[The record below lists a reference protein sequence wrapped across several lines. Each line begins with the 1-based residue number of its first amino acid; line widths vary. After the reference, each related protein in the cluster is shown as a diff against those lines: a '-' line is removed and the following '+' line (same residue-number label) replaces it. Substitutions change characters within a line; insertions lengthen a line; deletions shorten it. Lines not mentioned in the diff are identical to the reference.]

1 MMKITPPARTSS
13 PQTHLFIPIFGSNR
27 ASGHSSIPPFKPFS
41 ADMAARYATVRT
53 SFAGKIAKYVG
64 KVDAFADVIVSYSR
78 KRGFDDAL
86 QACIVAKEAS
96 TVHCKR
102 CIVAKEAST
111 MHCKRCIV
119 EKEASTMHCKRCIVE
134 NKASMM
140 HCKRCIVENKASTV
154 HCKRCIVANK
164 TSTMHC
170 KRCIVENKASTMQ
183 CKRCIVAKGAST
195 MHCKRCIVEN
205 KTSTVMLLHCASRKR
220 KSGRVVTTPPLRT
233 FKNLTNYFFS
243 LNISWQAFQ
252 S

>member
-13 PQTHLFIPIFGSNR
+13 PQTHLSIPIFGSNR
-27 ASGHSSIPPFKPFS
+27 ASDHSSIPPFKPFS
-41 ADMAARYATVRT
+41 ADMAARYATVRA

-78 KRGFDDAL
+78 KQGFDDAL
-86 QACIVAKEAS
+86 QAW
-96 TVHCKR
+96 
-102 CIVAKEAST
+102 IVAKEAST

-119 EKEASTMHCKRCIVE
+119 AKE
-134 NKASMM
+134 
-140 HCKRCIVENKASTV
+140 ASTV
-154 HCKRCIVANK
+154 HCKQ
-164 TSTMHC
+164 
-170 KRCIVENKASTMQ
+170 CIVENKASTMQ
-183 CKRCIVAKGAST
+183 CKRCIV
-195 MHCKRCIVEN
+195 EN
-205 KTSTVMLLHCASRKR
+205 KALPAMLLHRTSRKR

>member
-1 MMKITPPARTSS
+1 MMKITPPARTYS
-13 PQTHLFIPIFGSNR
+13 PQTHLSIPIFGSNH
-27 ASGHSSIPPFKPFS
+27 ASGCSSIPPFKPFS
-41 ADMAARYATVRT
+41 AGITARYATVRA

-64 KVDAFADVIVSYSR
+64 KVDTFADVIVSYCR
-78 KRGFDDAL
+78 KKGFDDAM

-96 TVHCKR
+96 TMQCKR

-119 EKEASTMHCKRCIVE
+119 ANKASTMHCKRCIVE
-134 NKASMM
+134 NKAST
-140 HCKRCIVENKASTV
+140 A
-154 HCKRCIVANK
+154 
-164 TSTMHC
+164 
-170 KRCIVENKASTMQ
+170 
-183 CKRCIVAKGAST
+183 
-195 MHCKRCIVEN
+195 
-205 KTSTVMLLHCASRKR
+205 MLLHRTSRKR

>member
-13 PQTHLFIPIFGSNR
+13 PQTHLSIPIFGSNR
-27 ASGHSSIPPFKPFS
+27 ASGRSSIPPFKPFS
-41 ADMAARYATVRT
+41 ADMAARYATVRA

-78 KRGFDDAL
+78 KQGFDDAL
-86 QACIVAKEAS
+86 QA
-96 TVHCKR
+96 

-119 EKEASTMHCKRCIVE
+119 E
-134 NKASMM
+134 NKALP
-140 HCKRCIVENKASTV
+140 A
-154 HCKRCIVANK
+154 
-164 TSTMHC
+164 
-170 KRCIVENKASTMQ
+170 
-183 CKRCIVAKGAST
+183 
-195 MHCKRCIVEN
+195 
-205 KTSTVMLLHCASRKR
+205 MLLHRTSRKR